1 MVSSSTTGFS
11 SYFHFSQVDW
21 PSMWSATIE
30 TIWMTIFSL
39 VLVAILGVL
48 LGLLL
53 FETTGS
59 TNFWARLV
67 HGLTALFVNVFRSV
81 PFIILIVLLLP
92 LTKNLVGTIIGPKAA
107 LPSLII
113 SAAPFYA
120 RMVELAFHEIDH
132 GVIEAAEAMGATRW
146 QIVYKVLLPESS
158 PALVSGI
165 TVTGISLIG
174 FTAMAGVIGAGGLG
188 NLAYLDGF
196 QASNNTVTLVATII
210 ILLVVFVC
218 QTIGDFVVKRL
229 DKRVA
234 N

>member
-1 MVSSSTTGFS
+1 MVSSTTGFS

-53 FETTGS
+53 FETTSS